1 MSAILKNQKSKRQHI
16 FKVPGLLKLCIQMF
30 KPLYI
35 VIHKEESSVGFQL
48 YHCVL
53 LLNTNNR
60 TGSLFEVY

>member
-1 MSAILKNQKSKRQHI
+1 
-16 FKVPGLLKLCIQMF
+16 MF

-48 YHCVL
+48 YHYVL
-53 LLNTNNR
+53 LSNTNNR